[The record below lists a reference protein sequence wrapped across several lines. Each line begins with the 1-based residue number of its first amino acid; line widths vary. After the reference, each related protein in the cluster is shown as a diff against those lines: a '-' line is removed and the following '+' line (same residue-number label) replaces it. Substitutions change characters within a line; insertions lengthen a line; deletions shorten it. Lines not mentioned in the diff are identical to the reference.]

1 MKQILLFPLLITV
14 FSCFGQVDAGIS
26 SVNAPAGNICPGS
39 ITPSVTLENFGTT
52 SLTTVEILYNIDG
65 APNSSY
71 SWSGSLI
78 SGGTIN
84 VTLPS
89 LSSTVGAHTFN
100 ALTNA
105 PNGTTDGNILNDDGS
120 ENFTITPGINY
131 TATVSNSNCGA
142 TDGSI
147 IINATGGTGTLQYSV
162 DAGATFQGSNSFLNL
177 GLGAYNIVIEDA
189 NGCQTLGIENVLSN
203 GGPSIVTINIIS
215 QHALELTTVRL

>member
-1 MKQILLFPLLITV
+1 MKQILLFSFLITV
-14 FSCFGQVDAGIS
+14 VSCFGQVDAGIS

-52 SLTTVEILYNIDG
+52 TLASVEILYNIDG

-89 LSSTVGAHTFN
+89 LSSTAGAHTFN
-100 ALTNA
+100 AFTNA
-105 PNGTTDGNILNDDGS
+105 PNGTTDANILNDDES
-120 ENFTITPGINY
+120 ENFTTTPGINY

-147 IINATGGTGTLQYSV
+147 IINASGGTGTLQYSV
-162 DAGATFQGSNSFLNL
+162 DAGATFQVSNSFLNL

-189 NGCQTLGIENVLSN
+189 NGCQ
-203 GGPSIVTINIIS
+203 NIG
-215 QHALELTTVRL
+215 H